1 MVRILFFCIQFV
13 LFYLTIIFFIENK
26 SILTLAPK
34 IILINWLIAEILTQ
48 KFDLQL
54 YQQKTKYIFSSFFNS
69 YYILIF
75 LNFIVFCFFNFNYD
89 ILWITFTYIILELI
103 VFYFIIRFQLKNYK
117 KPVNNSIAKHEQ
129 NDLIIDNQ
137 IYFNKNNFSSNINQN
152 LLEFIAKNV
161 SNEKSESENQNLLAL
176 NKNLLILKNRLNDS
190 KDCNQTLLENYNQ
203 LENGGYLLVPFNN
216 IEQTNELLTKK
227 FGLFK
232 SIIFPFHWL
241 FYRLFSKI
249 PFLDK
254 FSNLITNHKNKVLS
268 WVEVYG
274 RLSFTGFDIL
284 DEISIDDLQYILA
297 RKVKITS
304 TNPVPS
310 FYLVVNLNRVSLFGN
325 IIKVKKVRSMYPYS
339 EFLQK
344 RVFETNSL
352 NNSGKFNNDPRIT
365 PAGKYIRKYWIDE
378 LPQLFEIIR
387 GKIKLV
393 GIRAMSQ
400 HFFSLYSKEYQ
411 ELYLLTKPG
420 FFSPIFD
427 DNSSFQE
434 IQKIEYQY
442 LKEYKQN
449 PIKTDI
455 KYFLKTLAQIIKGTR
470 SK

>member
-1 MVRILFFCIQFV
+1 MVKILFFCIQFV
-13 LFYLTIIFFIENK
+13 LYYLTIIFFIETK
-26 SILTLAPK
+26 FILTLAPI
-34 IILINWLIAEILTQ
+34 IILTNWLIAEILTQ
-48 KFDLQL
+48 KFNLQL
-54 YQQKTKYIFSSFFNS
+54 YQKKTKYILSSFFNS
-69 YYILIF
+69 YYILFF
-75 LNFIVFCFFNFNYD
+75 LNFIVFCFFNFNLD
-89 ILWITFTYIILELI
+89 ILWITLSYIFLELI
-103 VFYFIIRFQLKNYK
+103 VFYFVIRFQLKNYK
-117 KPVNNSIAKHEQ
+117 KPESNAIAKHEQ
-129 NDLIIDNQ
+129 IDLIIDNQ
-137 IYFNKNNFSSNINQN
+137 IYFNKNNFTSNINQN
-152 LLEFIAKNV
+152 LLEFIDKNI
-161 SNEKSESENQNLLAL
+161 SNEKSDSENQNLLAL

-203 LENGGYLLVPFNN
+203 LENGGYLIVPFNN
-216 IEQTNELLTKK
+216 IEQTNKLLNQKYGHLK
-227 FGLFK
+227 AV
-232 SIIFPFHWL
+232 IFSFHWL

-249 PFLDK
+249 PYLDS
-254 FSNLITNHKNKVLS
+254 FSNFITNHKNKVLS

-274 RLSFTGFDIL
+274 RLSFCGFDIL
-284 DEISIDDLQYILA
+284 DEVTIDDLQYILA
-297 RKVKITS
+297 RKVKTTS
-304 TNPVPS
+304 TNPAPS

-344 RVFETNSL
+344 RIFETNSL

-411 ELYLLTKPG
+411 ELYQLTKPG

-427 DNSSFQE
+427 DNSNFEE

-442 LKEYKQN
+442 LYEYKQN

-455 KYFLKTLAQIIKGTR
+455 KYFLKTLVQIIKGTR

>member
-1 MVRILFFCIQFV
+1 MTKIHFFIIQF
-13 LFYLTIIFFIENK
+13 LIFYTTIVIINNNYFFTQLNK
-26 SILTLAPK
+26 ILL
-34 IILINWLIAEILTQ
+34 IIWLIVEILTQ

-54 YQQKTKYIFSSFFNS
+54 YQQKFNYILSSFFNS
-69 YYILIF
+69 YYFLI
-75 LNFIVFCFFNFNYD
+75 FFNFCVFFYFFYFNPE
-89 ILWITFTYIILELI
+89 ILLITITYIILELL

-117 KPVNNSIAKHEQ
+117 KPENNSIAKHEQ
-129 NDLIIDNQ
+129 NYLIIENQ
-137 IYFNKNNFSSNINQN
+137 IYFNKNNFFGNINQN
-152 LLEFIAKNV
+152 LIAFLAKNI
-161 SNEKSESENQNLLAL
+161 SENKTDSENKNPLEL

-216 IEQTNELLTKK
+216 IVQTNELLTKK

-232 SIIFPFHWL
+232 PIIFPFHWI

-249 PFLDK
+249 PILDK

-284 DEISIDDLQYILA
+284 DEISIDDLQYILV
-297 RKVKITS
+297 RKVKTTS
-304 TNPVPS
+304 TNPEPS
-310 FYLVVNLNRVSLFGN
+310 YYLVVNLNRVSLFGN
-325 IIKVKKVRSMYPYS
+325 IIKIKKVRSMYPYS

-344 RVFETNSL
+344 RVFETNNL
-352 NNSGKFNNDPRIT
+352 NSSGKFNNDPRIT
-365 PAGKYIRKYWIDE
+365 PVGKYIRKYWIDE
-378 LPQLFEIIR
+378 LPQMFEIIR

-400 HFFSLYSKEYQ
+400 HYFSLYSKEYQ
-411 ELYLLTKPG
+411 KLYQLTKPG

-427 DNSSFQE
+427 GNSSFEE

-442 LKEYKQN
+442 LKEYNQN

-455 KYFLKTLAQIIKGTR
+455 KYFLKTMSQIIKGTR